1 MKEKLAING
10 GTKKFDEEVERYNSI
25 GKEEL
30 LAATKVIESG
40 TLSQFLGEK
49 DQDFYGGPKIR
60 EFENRWSEYFKVQ
73 YSVSVNSCTSGLMVA
88 LGAIGLEPGDE
99 VIVSPWTMCASATSI
114 LIWNAIPV
122 FADIEDE
129 TFNLDPQ
136 SIEKNITPNTKAIVV
151 TNIFGHAAKLHEIM
165 LIAKKYNLRVI
176 EDNAQ
181 APGALCNG
189 EYTGT
194 IGDIGVFSLN
204 YHKHIH
210 TGEGGMCVTNNA
222 ELSERMQ
229 LIRNHAE
236 AVVEDK
242 GENSLVNMIGF
253 NFRMGEI
260 EAAIGVEQLKKL
272 PYLINEKVE
281 WAEQLSEGLSSLD
294 CLRTPVVRDN
304 CSHVYYAYPMLLD
317 IKLNRDTIH
326 NALVAE
332 GIPFL
337 AKEFGLTHLLPIY
350 QKKIAYGKSGYPWN
364 GSNYTSNVKYN
375 YGICPTAENI
385 LKERYMNFGIG
396 LLALDK
402 NKITKIIDTFNK
414 VWDELVI

>member
-1 MKEKLAING
+1 
-10 GTKKFDEEVERYNSI
+10 
-25 GKEEL
+25 
-30 LAATKVIESG
+30 
-40 TLSQFLGEK
+40 
-49 DQDFYGGPKIR
+49 
-60 EFENRWSEYFKVQ
+60 
-73 YSVSVNSCTSGLMVA
+73 MVA
-88 LGAIGLEPGDE
+88 LGAIGIEPGDE
-99 VIVSPWTMCASATSI
+99 VIVSTWTMCASATSI

-136 SIEKNITPNTKAIVV
+136 SIVKNITPNTKAIVV
-151 TNIFGHAAKLHEIM
+151 TNIFGHAAKLDEIM
-165 LIAKKYNLRVI
+165 LIAKKYNLKVI

-181 APGALCNG
+181 SPGALCNG
-189 EYTGT
+189 VYTGT

-242 GENSLVNMIGF
+242 GVSSLVNMIGF

-272 PYLINEKVE
+272 PSLINEKVE
-281 WAEQLSEGLSSLD
+281 WAEQLSEGLSSLSY
-294 CLRTPVVRDN
+294 LRTPVVRDN

-317 IKLNRDTIH
+317 KKLNRDTIF

-332 GIPFL
+332 GIPYL
-337 AKEFGLTHLLPIY
+337 AKEFGLTHLLPMY

-364 GSNYTSNVKYN
+364 ESNYTGNVEYK

-385 LKERYMNFGIG
+385 IKERYMNFGLG
-396 LLALDK
+396 LVVMDK
-402 NKITKIIDTFNK
+402 NKITKIIDTFKK
-414 VWDELVI
+414 VWDEVVI